1 MFAGLDAHND
11 GKLTLAESLGIHP
24 PDKQAGQRPAFRR
37 LGCDGDG
44 LLARREWT
52 DEISGEL
59 PADWEFRVRDD
70 DGDGDLAFGEFT
82 SVI

>member
-1 MFAGLDAHND
+1 M
-11 GKLTLAESLGIHP
+11 
-24 PDKQAGQRPAFRR
+24 
-37 LGCDGDG
+37 
-44 LLARREWT
+44 LARREWT